1 MTRSRYVKAPLPSE
15 ETRPLYEATL
25 RVLSG
30 ETTVTDAAKQLGM
43 SRLRFQTLHNRGLSG
58 LLEALEPQT
67 RGRKPMPEVERQL
80 REEVSALRQH
90 NAQLEKRLAATV
102 RMMGV
107 ASEWMTK
114 GLRSTRTPR
123 VAKPAEPPMSDA
135 DEEGPA
141 CKLSAVAQLRESGVH
156 ASLACV
162 AVGVAPSTM
171 RRWAS
176 RRTRGA
182 ALRRRRGPRRV
193 STVKS
198 ECVELAVETVVATQG
213 RIGAAPLAHVS
224 GLSRR
229 QALAVKSAVATE
241 AERERR
247 RQAIRVRVE
256 CGVVRAFDA
265 IDVSG
270 QPVLVAADGAVPYR
284 TSAQPVRRYDGDAVA
299 RVLAADF
306 EKHGA
311 PLVLRCDR
319 WKAHDV
325 SLVREVLAAH
335 HVLMLHGPPRCPRF
349 YGQLERQN
357 REHGEWLRETHMEL
371 PEACEAMM
379 TLFNELIPR
388 RSLGWRTSGEAW
400 RSRKSVTVDRAELAA
415 EVAERVKKLQEQA
428 SRVAYPWKLER
439 LAIEAALINRGL
451 LRLTKGGWC

>member
-1 MTRSRYVKAPLPSE
+1 MTRSRYVKAPEPSE

-30 ETTVTDAAKQLGM
+30 ETTVTSAARQLGM
-43 SRLRFQTLHNRGLSG
+43 SRVRFQTLFNRGLTG
-58 LLEALEPQT
+58 LQEALEPQV
-67 RGRKPMPEVERQL
+67 RGRRPMPEVERQL
-80 REEVSALRQH
+80 REELSAAQKSC
-90 NAQLEKRLAATV
+90 AQLEKRLAATV

-114 GLRSTRTPR
+114 GLRTTRTPR

-135 DEEGPA
+135 DDEGPA
-141 CKLSAVAQLRESGVH
+141 CKLSAVAQLRESGVR
-156 ASLACV
+156 ASLACA
-162 AVGVAPSTM
+162 AVGAAPSTV

-176 RRTRGA
+176 RDARGA
-182 ALRRRRGPRRV
+182 ALRRRRGPRRGGAA
-193 STVKS
+193 KS
-198 ECVELAVETVVATQG
+198 KCVELAVDTVTATHG
-213 RIGAAPLAHVS
+213 RIGAASLARVS

-229 QALAVKSAVATE
+229 QALAVKNAAATE
-241 AERERR
+241 TERERR
-247 RQAIRVRVE
+247 RDAVRVQVE

-270 QPVLVAADGAVPYR
+270 QPVLVAADGGVPYR

-325 SLVREVLAAH
+325 SQVREVLAAH
-335 HVLMLHGPPRCPRF
+335 GVLMLHGPPHCPRF

-371 PEACEAMM
+371 PEACDAMM

-400 RSRKSVTVDRAELAA
+400 RSRKTVVVDRAELAA